1 MLKKADLL
9 QIVRATFFVILGLC
23 SSAAF
28 SIERYQAVID
38 AGSSGNRVY
47 LYKLSVHQDRLH
59 VETLLAFRSS
69 NSKGLSAYSSDP
81 EQAGSKEIAPLIRK
95 LETTLAARHIDKN
108 HVSISVLATAGM
120 RLLPEAESKLIFHNV
135 RREIRDQGFH
145 IESARIISGQEEGIF
160 AWIDL
165 NYSRDR
171 LRPGQ
176 QTLGIIE
183 IGGASSQVAFA
194 SADHNT
200 ENNLPFTIN
209 GQHYQVVSISYLGL
223 GHNEARRSM
232 MGLLS
237 THHSGPNPCYP
248 NSQQPDVTYDLGRVK
263 GQMSQFN
270 ASCFDWYARVIAD
283 VGRRSTNQP
292 VPQQLREIPGFS
304 STPFIG
310 LASIKHVFEQ
320 WTMKDLTV
328 PKVAMRQAILDHCSG
343 ADAWESL
350 KGLKGSRSLIQNAC
364 ANASYLYALLFSSAG
379 LGLSNQQFETIEQL
393 QKDGLTWTRGFVL
406 FQAANMD

>member
-1 MLKKADLL
+1 MLKKTGLL
-9 QIVRATFFVILGLC
+9 QIVCTTVLVILGLW

-38 AGSSGNRVY
+38 AGSSGSRMY
-47 LYKLSVHQDRLH
+47 LYKLSVLHNRMH
-59 VETLLAFRSS
+59 VETVLAFRPS
-69 NSKGLSAYSSDP
+69 NSKGLSAYSSTP
-81 EQAGSKEIAPLIRK
+81 EQAGSQEIAPLIRK
-95 LETTLAARHIDKN
+95 LETTLASRRIDKK
-108 HVSISVLATAGM
+108 HVPISVLATAGM
-120 RLLPEAESKLIFHNV
+120 RLLPEAESKLIFHSV

-145 IESARIISGQEEGIF
+145 VERARIISGQEEGIF

-165 NYSRDR
+165 NNSRDR

-194 SADHNT
+194 STDHYTKNS
-200 ENNLPFTIN
+200 LPFTIN

-232 MGLLS
+232 MGLLG
-237 THHSGPNPCYP
+237 TQHSGPNPCYP

-270 ASCFDWYARVIAD
+270 ASCFDWYARVISD

-292 VPQQLREIPGFS
+292 IPQQLREIPGFT

-320 WTMKDLTV
+320 WAMKDQTM
-328 PKVAMRQAILDHCSG
+328 PEVAIRQAILNHCSG
-343 ADAWESL
+343 PDAWESL

-364 ANASYLYALLFSSAG
+364 ATASYLYALLFSSAG

-406 FQAANMD
+406 FQAANKD